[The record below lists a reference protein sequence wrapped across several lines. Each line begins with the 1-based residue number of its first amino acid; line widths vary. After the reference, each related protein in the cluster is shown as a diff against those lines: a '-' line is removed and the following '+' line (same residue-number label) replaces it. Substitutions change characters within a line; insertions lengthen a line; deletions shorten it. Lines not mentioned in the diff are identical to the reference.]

1 MIHIIDNHLAAA
13 HRPLLQSMF
22 ADRKRL
28 FVDLFG
34 WDVPVVDEQY
44 EIDQF
49 DNDHTV
55 YVIVA
60 DAHGAHEASIRLFP
74 SDRPHMLGTLFSQLC
89 PLGVPADE
97 TTWETT
103 RLCLPQRHGAAR
115 RRELRNALFSAV
127 IDFALARG
135 IERLTGIIPEPF
147 RKELLA
153 MGWQAE
159 PLGPAARIAGASI
172 GAFMVHVR
180 ADTPARLAWT
190 GVYTGEAERAAA

>member
-1 MIHIIDNHLAAA
+1 MIHIIDNRLAPANQ
-13 HRPLLQSMF
+13 PLLQSMF

-34 WDVPVVDEQY
+34 WDVPVVDGSY

-49 DNDHTV
+49 DDDHAV
-55 YVIVA
+55 YVIAA
-60 DAHGAHEASIRLFP
+60 DGGSEHEASIRLCP
-74 SDRPHMLGTLFSQLC
+74 SVRPHMLGTLFPYLC
-89 PLGVPADE
+89 PFGVPEGE

-103 RLCLPQRHGAAR
+103 RLCLPQRHGASR
-115 RRELRNALFSAV
+115 RRELRNTLFSAV
-127 IDFALARG
+127 IDFALLNG
-135 IERLTGIIPEPF
+135 IERLTGIIPAPF

-159 PLGPAARIAGASI
+159 PLGPAVSIPGGPI

-180 ADTPARLAWT
+180 QDTPARLRWT
-190 GVYTGEAERAAA
+190 GVYVDRTEVIAA

>member
-1 MIHIIDNHLAAA
+1 MIHVIDSHLAAA
-13 HRPLLQSMF
+13 HQPLLQSMF

-34 WDVPVVDEQY
+34 WDIPVVDGQY

-49 DNDHTV
+49 DNDHTI
-55 YVIVA
+55 YVIAA
-60 DAHGAHEASIRLFP
+60 DPDGRHEASIRLFP
-74 SDRPHMLGTLFSQLC
+74 TARPHMLGTLFPHLC
-89 PLGVPADE
+89 PLGVPADN

-127 IDFALARG
+127 IDLALSRG

-147 RKELLA
+147 RRELLA

-159 PLGPAARIAGASI
+159 PLGPAVHSAGASI

-180 ADTPARLAWT
+180 PDTPARLRWT
-190 GVYTGEAERAAA
+190 GTYTDQAERVAV